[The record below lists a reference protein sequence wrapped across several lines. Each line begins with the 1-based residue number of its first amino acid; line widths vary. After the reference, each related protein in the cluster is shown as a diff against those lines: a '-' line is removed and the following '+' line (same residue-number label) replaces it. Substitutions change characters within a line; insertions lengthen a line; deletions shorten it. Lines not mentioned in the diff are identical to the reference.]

1 MPVAQLF
8 VTSLI
13 KQHFIFSLG

>member
-1 MPVAQLF
+1 MHDSLF

-13 KQHFIFSLG
+13 KPYLVVLF